1 MSSREAKKGRLGMIF
16 SAGAVVLLLVG
27 GMLFFQGM
35 RERRESELI
44 ERLSR
49 VEALISESTNWVE
62 QARAERLVTP
72 DDLPIFV
79 RWLGRAYRSELVKK
93 LEALYR
99 SLDREKDFVDGGY
112 EFQATRG
119 FVILGTNAAP
129 AIPTLV
135 QFLRRGND
143 PQIAIQAMGSIGE
156 PVWETA
162 VRFTGSDSAEERTY
176 GAYLM
181 GVLRMNPEESVPT
194 LLRLKDEKESG
205 IRANALVAL
214 AELPCEETVA
224 LFREMLWSEDRSTF
238 SAGAYGLH
246 QGGKEAMRLLVER
259 FDSTTNSWMHET
271 ILRAVFARES
281 NWRAPRQSMP
291 RSWEYQWRY
300 GYMFSASHN
309 EVTSFL
315 RTGSAAEVM
324 EVVREK
330 LLKGEET
337 NLTEE
342 MEKLQGSA
350 GRGDQ

>member
-1 MSSREAKKGRLGMIF
+1 MIV

-27 GMLFFQGM
+27 GMLFFHGM
-35 RERRESELI
+35 RERRESELM

-49 VEALISESTNWVE
+49 VEGLISESTNWVQ

-79 RWLGRAYRSELVKK
+79 RWLGREYRSDWMKTF
-93 LEALYR
+93 EAMYR
-99 SLDREKDFVDGGY
+99 SLDREKDYVDGGY
-112 EFQATRG
+112 EFKATRG

-143 PQIAIQAMGSIGE
+143 PEIAIQALGSIGE

-162 VRFTGSDSAEERTY
+162 VRFANSDSAEERMF

-181 GVLRMNPEESVPT
+181 GVLRMNQEVSAAT
-194 LLRLKDEKESG
+194 LLRLKEEKNSG
-205 IRANALVAL
+205 IRASALVAL
-214 AELPCEETVA
+214 AEFPCNETLT
-224 LFREMLWSEDRSTF
+224 LFGEMLRSEDRATF

-246 QGGKEAMRLLVER
+246 QGGKETMRLLVEK

-281 NWRAPRQSMP
+281 NWRARKQGTP
-291 RSWEYQWRY
+291 RSWEYQWKY

-315 RTGSAAEVM
+315 RTRTAAELM
-324 EVVREK
+324 GAVREK
-330 LLKGEET
+330 LLNGEET
-337 NLTEE
+337 NLPEE
-342 MEKLQGSA
+342 MEKLQGVA
-350 GRGDQ
+350 GRRNE

>member
-1 MSSREAKKGRLGMIF
+1 MSSHEVKKGRLGMIV

-27 GMLFFQGM
+27 GMLLFHGM
-35 RERRESELI
+35 RERRESELM

-49 VEALISESTNWVE
+49 LEALIGGSTNWVA

-72 DDLPIFV
+72 EDLPIFV
-79 RWLGRAYRSELVKK
+79 RWLGREYRSDWLKK

-99 SLDREKDFVDGGY
+99 SLDREKDYVDGSY
-112 EFQATRG
+112 AFKATRG

-129 AIPTLV
+129 AIPPLV

-143 PQIAIQAMGSIGE
+143 PEIAIQALGAIGE

-162 VRFTGSDSAEERTY
+162 VHFTKSESPGERMC
-176 GAYLM
+176 GAYLL
-181 GVLRMNPEESVPT
+181 GVLRMNSEVSVPT
-194 LLRLKDEKESG
+194 LLRLQEEKESG
-205 IRANALVAL
+205 IRASALVAL
-214 AELPCEETVA
+214 AEFPTDETLA
-224 LFREMLWSEDRSTF
+224 FFSEMLRSDDRATF

-259 FDSTTNSWMHET
+259 FDSTTNSWIHET

-281 NWRAPRQSMP
+281 NWRARKQGTP
-291 RSWEYQWRY
+291 RSWEYQWKH
-300 GYMFSASHN
+300 GYMFTASHN
-309 EVTSFL
+309 EVTIFL
-315 RTGSAAEVM
+315 DTGSAAELM
-324 EVVREK
+324 GAIRDK

-342 MEKLQGSA
+342 MEKLRGA
-350 GRGDQ
+350 GARPNE